1 MGFAY
6 VAEAPVIPAI
16 TLPTGW
22 PFSWPAPLTVV
33 GETTP
38 AWPPGWPQT
47 PIPGNQYTMS
57 ATAGACVVGQPITLS
72 TEIFN
77 NGVDTSDLLLHLVQ
91 VTAADTTTGPVQ
103 ISTDGV
109 NWQSSLSYQVAS
121 LGGGQYG
128 ISQNV
133 YAQLNEGNV
142 GDTLTFTCVV
152 LSCNQTPTGTATTT
166 VTDNG
171 WIVDFGGQASGSLTT
186 TLVFPQNNAE
196 TTGIWRLDSPFGK
209 QYDPGFY
216 GANFVGNYVDGGGG
230 YARIRSFVAFTIN
243 SGAWSGTPSAAR
255 LNIGAVYAG
264 GGTVPMALLLYQPNS
279 AITPVTTATWSKANW
294 SGAAGVLLS
303 TLSVTATIF
312 YTAQTFVVP
321 ITVSTLSLGSDNDFV
336 LVEQNDFNDIAP
348 GSNYWVASWATTT
361 LEVDC

>member
-77 NGVDTSDLLLHLVQ
+77 NGVDTSDLLLHVVQ

-152 LSCNQTPTGTATTT
+152 LSCNQKPTGTATTT

-186 TLVFPQNNAE
+186 TLVFPQNSAE
-196 TTGIWRLDSPFGK
+196 STGIRRRDSPFGT
-209 QYDPGFY
+209 QYDIAFY
-216 GANFVGNYVDGGGG
+216 GANYVGNYIFGGFN
-230 YARIRSFVAFTIN
+230 RIRSFVAFTN

-255 LNIGAVYAG
+255 LNIVAVYTE

-279 AITPVTTATWSKANW
+279 AITPVTTATWPKANW

-303 TLSVTATIF
+303 TLSVTATTTL
-312 YTAQTFVVP
+312 TAQTFVVP
-321 ITVSTLSLGSDNDFV
+321 ITASTLSPVSDNDFV

-348 GSNYWVASWATTT
+348 GSNYWLALWAGAT